1 MRIMGLDIG
10 DKRTGVAVSDPLG
23 WTAQGK
29 TVITTTSNQELILE
43 IKSLINQYEV
53 EKVVVGLTKN
63 MDGSVGDRAEKV
75 LGLIEEIKKEVE
87 IPVVTWDERL
97 STAEAERK
105 LLEADLSRAR
115 RKEVIDKMA
124 AVTILQ
130 SFLDKQN

>member
-1 MRIMGLDIG
+1 MGLDIG
-10 DKRTGVAVSDPLG
+10 DKKTGVAVSDPLG

-29 TVITTTSNQELILE
+29 TVITTTSNQDLILE

-53 EKVVVGLTKN
+53 EKVVVGLPKN

-75 LGLIEEIKKEVE
+75 LGLIEEIKQEVE

-105 LLEADLSRAR
+105 LLEADLSRTR